1 MSAKEYLQEQAYHYA
16 DVGRN
21 RPVLVLG
28 VAISIWVVVKLLFM
42 GRREKGLP
50 PGPPTLP
57 ILGNLHQIPLTG
69 LHAKFLQWGEQFG
82 GVFSLKLGSGTM
94 IVLYDRKAIH
104 DLVDKK
110 GVIYAER
117 PKNHVADIVTHGDSF
132 AFMNNTPMYKQQRK
146 IAAHNLSPRVLDEN
160 AGHIQDAEISVL
172 MRDLI
177 DDPED
182 FYHHIMRTTCSVA
195 CAMVFGQRGKTYDSF
210 FGRCVYDAMDL
221 YSESLEPGANP
232 PVDEF
237 PFLKYLPDFLSPW
250 RSRAKRSYEAMDLT
264 WAKARELLDKRRSTG
279 ERRVCIADKVLDD
292 PKQLVMMTD
301 MQLNHFLGV
310 LVEGGADTTSSSI
323 LTMILCL
330 SRHPE
335 YQKMA
340 QKELDALCG
349 NERMPV
355 WSDFAKLPFINCIV
369 KEGLRWHPVLPLGV
383 PHRVAQDDYY
393 EGMLIPKDATVVIP
407 SYAIQRSERYNYEDP
422 EEFKPTRFLNHPR
435 LASDYAGSPD
445 FNNRDEYPK
454 RQLNKIKKLT
464 TPAHHYGYGA
474 GRRICP
480 GMHLAERTQWRAI
493 AKLLWA
499 FDIELPTDPA
509 TGNKVIPDPENYKEG
524 IAHGPKPFK
533 VVFKPRS
540 QKHVNLIRG
549 DVLESLKV
557 LQAYE

>member
-1 MSAKEYLQEQAYHYA
+1 MSFQDTFQALTSYFIEL
-16 DVGRN
+16 GRN
-21 RPVLVLG
+21 QPLLSVGLAVGILI
-28 VAISIWVVVKLLFM
+28 VFKLSSM

-57 ILGNLHQIPLTG
+57 IIGNLHQIPLTG
-69 LHAKFLQWGEQFG
+69 LHAKFLKWGEEFG
-82 GVFSLKLGSGTM
+82 GIFSLKLGSGTM
-94 IVLYDRKAIH
+94 IVLYDRKAVH

-110 GVIYAER
+110 GVIYSER

-132 AFMNNTPMYKQQRK
+132 AFMNNTPMYKEQRK
-146 IAAHNLSPRVLDEN
+146 IAAHNLSPRVLDGN
-160 AGHIQDAEISVL
+160 AGRIQDAEISVL
-172 MRDLI
+172 LRDLV

-182 FYHHIMRTTCSVA
+182 FYHHVMRTTCSVA
-195 CAMVFGQRGKTYDSF
+195 CAMVFGQRGATWDSF
-210 FGRCVYDAMDL
+210 FGRCVYDAMDS

-237 PFLKYLPDFLSPW
+237 PFLKYLPDFMSPW
-250 RSRAKRSYEAMDLT
+250 RQRARHSYEAMDST
-264 WAKARELLDKRRSTG
+264 WAQARSFLDKRRATG
-279 ERRVCIADKVLDD
+279 ERRVCIADSLLDD
-292 PKQLVMMTD
+292 PKQGKGMSD
-301 MQLNHFLGV
+301 MQINHFLGV

-323 LTMILCL
+323 LTMVLCL

-335 YQKMA
+335 MSI
-340 QKELDALCG
+340 
-349 NERMPV
+349 RMPV
-355 WSDFAKLPFINCIV
+355 WSDFSKLPFINCIV

-383 PHRVAQDDYY
+383 PHRVAKDDYY

-407 SYAIQRSERYNYEDP
+407 SYAIHRSQRYNYTEP
-422 EEFKPTRFLNHPR
+422 EEFKPTRFLGHPR

-445 FNNRDEYPK
+445 YNNRDKYPAIAVSK
-454 RQLNKIKKLT
+454 GEIADIAPL
-464 TPAHHYGYGA
+464 HHYSYGA

-499 FDIELPTDPA
+499 FDIELPTDPV
-509 TGNKVIPDPENYKEG
+509 TGQKIVPDPENYKEG

-540 QKHVNLIRG
+540 QKHIDIIRG

-557 LQAYE
+557 LKAYE